1 MELRRILLAVD
12 DSDCS
17 GRAVLVAREIAR
29 RAGSKVM
36 VLHVRDRQICCK
48 GPAWETPMTCT
59 PEAFI
64 GALVTDLRNAGV
76 DAVGEVRSS
85 LNHHEADEIL
95 AGAEDFDAD
104 LIVAGRGRHR
114 LSLGGILEKTTSRKM
129 VDRSRR
135 PLLLVP

>member
-1 MELRRILLAVD
+1 
-12 DSDCS
+12 
-17 GRAVLVAREIAR
+17 
-29 RAGSKVM
+29 M